1 LHRAIDRD
9 RQDRHVVLAG
19 MQFEVCAQARQGVE
33 PPLDTQNPDYSIPVT
48 APSLIITDRVETI
61 GQVGLYAQNQSK
73 IADHW
78 VLSVGGRQAWIDH
91 TNFDRLGDAGSYDQ
105 KDHASPAMSASAISS
120 TMA

>member
-1 LHRAIDRD
+1 LTVTGRIDIWFSP
-9 RQDRHVVLAG
+9 ACNSK
-19 MQFEVCAQARQGVE
+19 FARNGRNGYGE
-33 PPLDTQNPDYSIPVT
+33 GPPLDTQNPDYSIPVT